1 MKILLALDPFG
12 HSRKAFEEALR
23 LAKLQSA
30 ELLIMAVAETFHDKE
45 HSYIG
50 VPGGPEALV
59 PLVQQK
65 MAEVESLALKDGVR
79 PTIIIEKGEGPI
91 LGIIKRAR
99 EEKADLIIV
108 GHRERHGLDL
118 FVLGSVATKVVNN
131 AHCSVLVVR

>member
-12 HSRKAFEEALR
+12 HSHKALDEALR
-23 LAKLQSA
+23 LTKLQSA

-45 HSYIG
+45 HSSMG

-65 MAEVESLALKDGVR
+65 MAEAESVAIKDGVK
-79 PTIIIEKGEGPI
+79 PKIIIEKGEGPVQGVI
-91 LGIIKRAR
+91 RCAD
-99 EEKADLIIV
+99 EEKVDLIIM

>member
-12 HSRKAFEEALR
+12 SSRKAFEEALR
-23 LAKLQSA
+23 LTKLQSA
-30 ELLIMAVAETFHDKE
+30 ELIIMAIAETFHDKE
-45 HSYIG
+45 HSYVG

-59 PLVQQK
+59 PVVQQK
-65 MAEVESLALKDGVR
+65 MAEAESLALKDGVT
-79 PTIIIEKGEGPI
+79 PKIIIEKGEGPVQ
-91 LGIIKRAR
+91 GIITRAH
-99 EEKADLIIV
+99 EEKVDLIIM

>member
-12 HSRKAFEEALR
+12 HSHKALDEALR
-23 LAKLQSA
+23 LTKLQSA

-45 HSYIG
+45 HSYVG

-65 MAEVESLALKDGVR
+65 MAEAESLALKDGVK
-79 PTIIIEKGEGPI
+79 PKIIIEKGEGPVP
-91 LGIIKRAR
+91 GIMTRAR
-99 EEKADLIIV
+99 EEKVDLIIV

-118 FVLGSVATKVVNN
+118 FILGSVATKVVNN